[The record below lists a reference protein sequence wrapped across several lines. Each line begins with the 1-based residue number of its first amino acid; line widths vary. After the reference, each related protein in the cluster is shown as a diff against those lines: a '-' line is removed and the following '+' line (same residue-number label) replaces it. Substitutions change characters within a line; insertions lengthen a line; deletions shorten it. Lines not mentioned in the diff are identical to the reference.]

1 MSLVGII
8 SLAATLVCFAVVV
21 WCAVDTNRSV
31 KRSEAAARRSQRA
44 EVESGAHLIRAQ
56 ARARLRS

>member
-1 MSLVGII
+1 MVLGII
-8 SLAATLVCFAVVV
+8 SLVATMICFAVVA

-44 EVESGAHLIRAQ
+44 EVESGVHLIRAQ
-56 ARARLRS
+56 ARARGQ